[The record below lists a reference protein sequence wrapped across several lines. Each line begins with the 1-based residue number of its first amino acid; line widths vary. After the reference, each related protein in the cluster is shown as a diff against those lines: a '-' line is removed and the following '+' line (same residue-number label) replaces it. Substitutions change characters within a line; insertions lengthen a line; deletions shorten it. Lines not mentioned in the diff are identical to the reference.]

1 MTNGGIHMKQY
12 IKSPNGIITIIIA
25 LLTIVASIA
34 ITYTFRATKEITVSR
49 ETSVQI
55 VTRTDSGIRFLY
67 GDIELEGAFLTT
79 VTIANTGDFE
89 VVEDDFREPLRV
101 LFDDNIQIYD
111 VLIREDTAG
120 LVSEAVAGIGNH
132 LVIDNFF

>member
-1 MTNGGIHMKQY
+1 MKQY